1 MAVVRW
7 VDQADVVL
15 VGAGIM
21 SATLAALLRELQP
34 DLRIRVIERLGGV
47 AQESSLAT
55 NNAGTGHAANCELNY
70 TPEQADG
77 SVETS
82 KAFKINESFETSL
95 QFWSHL
101 VEQGRLPKPGAFLSP
116 VPHLSFVWGQDSARF
131 LRTRHAALQ
140 AHPMFADMA
149 YSEDPAQLREWMP
162 LVMEGRDPGQVLAA
176 TRVARGTDVDFGRL
190 ALQLFEGLAQG
201 VDFDIYLNHHV
212 EGLSQEA
219 DGRWRLEVRD
229 QLGDQSREIRAKFV
243 FLGAG
248 GGALPLLLKSGIPE
262 GEGYGG
268 FPVSGQWLICTK
280 PELIARHHAKVYGK
294 ASVGAPPMSVP
305 HLDTRM
311 VDGKPALLFGPYAG
325 FTTKFLKQGSFLDL
339 PLSLRPHNLYPMM
352 AAGWQNLDL
361 TRYLVGQVL
370 QSREARLET
379 LKTFVPSARLED
391 WALEIAGQRV
401 QIIKK
406 DPRLGGKLEFGTEMV
421 SAADGSLAALLGASP
436 GASTAVATMLEM
448 LLKCFP
454 EEAKSE
460 AWRGSIQRMVPSFGT
475 NLVESPELL
484 GRVRARNTEVL
495 GLKAE

>member
-1 MAVVRW
+1 

-21 SATLAALLRELQP
+21 SATLAALLHELQP
-34 DLRIRVIERLGGV
+34 DMSIRVVERLGGV
-47 AQESSLAT
+47 AEESSLAT

-70 TPEQADG
+70 TPEKADG
-77 SVETS
+77 SIDTS
-82 KAFKINESFETSL
+82 KAFKINESFEISM

-101 VEQGRLPKPGAFLSP
+101 VEKGLLPRPQEWLAA
-116 VPHLSFVWGQDSARF
+116 VPHLSFVWGEDSVRF
-131 LRTRHAALQ
+131 LRNRHAALQ
-140 AHPMFADMA
+140 AHPMFADMG
-149 YSEDPAQLREWMP
+149 YSEDPSQLRTWMP
-162 LVMEGRDPGQVLAA
+162 LVMEGRDAGQPVAA

-190 ALQLFEGLAQG
+190 AHQLFDGLGEGA
-201 VDFDIYLNHHV
+201 DFGIYANQHV
-212 EGLSQEA
+212 EDLFREG
-219 DGRWRLEVRD
+219 DGRWRVEVKDRLTGERRD
-229 QLGDQSREIRAKFV
+229 ILAKFI

-262 GEGYGG
+262 STGYGG
-268 FPVSGQWLICTK
+268 FPVSGQWLICTN
-280 PELIARHHAKVYGK
+280 PDVIARHDAKVYGK

-325 FTTKFLKQGSFLDL
+325 FTTKFLKQGSFADL

-361 TRYLVGQVL
+361 TRYLIGQVM
-370 QSREARLET
+370 QSPEDRLET
-379 LKTFVPSARLED
+379 LRTFVPSARMED
-391 WALEIAGQRV
+391 WKLDIAGQRV

-406 DPRLGGKLEFGTEMV
+406 DPKLGGKLEFGTEVV
-421 SAADGSLAALLGASP
+421 SSADGSLAALLGASP

-454 EEAKSE
+454 EQARSE
-460 AWRGSIQRMVPSFGT
+460 AWQSAIRRMVPSFGSS
-475 NLVESPELL
+475 LIEDAELL
-484 GRVRARNTEVL
+484 ARIRARNTDVL
-495 GLKAE
+495 GLRAE

>member
-1 MAVVRW
+1 MAEAKW

-34 DLRIRVIERLGGV
+34 DMSIRVIERLEGV
-47 AQESSLAT
+47 ALESSLAT

-82 KAFKINESFETSL
+82 KAFKINESFEISL

-101 VEQGRLPKPGAFLSP
+101 VGKGLLPQPGAFLSP
-116 VPHLSFVWGQDSARF
+116 VPHLSFVWGEDSVRF

-140 AHPMFADMA
+140 AHPMFVDMR

-162 LVMEGRDPGQVLAA
+162 LVMEGRDPKQAMAA

-190 ALQLFEGLAQG
+190 AIQLFAGLGQG
-201 VDFDIYLNHHV
+201 ADFGILANHHV
-212 EGLSQEA
+212 QDLVREA
-219 DGRWRLEVRD
+219 DGRWRVVVRD
-229 QLGDQSREIRAKFV
+229 QVGGQTREIKAKFV

-262 GEGYGG
+262 GCGYGG
-268 FPVSGQWLICTK
+268 FPVSGQWLICTN
-280 PELIARHHAKVYGK
+280 PEVIARHHAKVYGK

-361 TRYLVGQVL
+361 TRYLIGQVL

-379 LKTFVPSARLED
+379 LRTFVPTARMED
-391 WALEIAGQRV
+391 WELEIAGQRV

-406 DPRLGGKLEFGTEMV
+406 DPVHGGKLEFGTEVV

-454 EEAKSE
+454 EQAKSE
-460 AWRGSIQRMVPSFGT
+460 AWQKTIQQMVPSFGT
-475 NLVESPELL
+475 NLVKDADLL
-484 GRVRARNTEVL
+484 ARVRARNSEML